1 VKYPVN
7 IHIHSRRKRL
17 VDADGVSGK
26 AVIDGFVHAEVLI
39 DDSPKYVEEVSY
51 SQEKC
56 EKGQEEET
64 VIEFWQEV
72 TEVDNE
78 LDSLEPSS

>member
-1 VKYPVN
+1 MKYPVN

-26 AVIDGFVHAEVLI
+26 AVIDGFVHAEVLV

-64 VIEFWQEV
+64 IIEFWQEV
-72 TEVDNE
+72 EDNE
-78 LDSLEPSS
+78 EEADT